1 MLPEI
6 WSVTDIIAILS
17 LFFPFL
23 HHWWQKLK
31 FEKNVK
37 KNIWRYHYFT
47 QVYHKWQSYDVWV
60 LRYGAWKTESLV
72 ILDIF
77 CPFTSLTT
85 QKNLN
90 FEKMNE
96 TPGGIIILYKCPQ
109 NHDHIKCTKNHDH
122 MLYCSWDM
130 AYFECNFYFSFWVIF
145 YPFTHLTAQK
155 IKIFKKKKNTW
166 RYHFISLHQKL

>member
-1 MLPEI
+1 MHNEQFFEFWVNFCLLTLLTTQKI
-6 WSVTDIIAILS
+6 KILKK
-17 LFFPFL
+17 
-23 HHWWQKLK
+23 W
-31 FEKNVK
+31 KNV
-37 KNIWRYHYFT
+37 WRYCHFT
-47 QVYHKWQSYDVWV
+47 LVYHKWQSYDVWF

-109 NHDHIKCTKNHDH
+109 NHIISSVPKIMIICFTVPEIWHILN
-122 MLYCSWDM
+122 
-130 AYFECNFYFSFWVIF
+130 VIF
-145 YPFTHLTAQK
+145 IFHFELFFTLLPT
-155 IKIFKKKKNTW
+155 
-166 RYHFISLHQKL
+166 